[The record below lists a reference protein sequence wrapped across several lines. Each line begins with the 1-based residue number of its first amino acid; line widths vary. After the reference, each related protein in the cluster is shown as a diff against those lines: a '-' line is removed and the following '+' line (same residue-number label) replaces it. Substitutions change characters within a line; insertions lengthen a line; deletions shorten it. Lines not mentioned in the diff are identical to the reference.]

1 MGKGNHGLYS
11 LAAYL
16 LFSHDVPTSYPTP
29 FVDRRWRQVSGIRR
43 MVEDYA
49 RKRFEDGQRRSRYR
63 GSE

>member
-1 MGKGNHGLYS
+1 MGKGNHGWYS

-16 LFSHDVPTSYPTP
+16 LFSHDVPSYPTP
-29 FVDRRWRQVSGIRR
+29 FVDRRGWRQVSGIRR